1 MGTGDGVGSGHGVL
15 LGREI
20 WNSSPYRQMRPV
32 GSRHCFA
39 PNPLAKARRDGP
51 SSQSSRRSDRPTATE
66 IQGRNF
72 MKTML
77 RVTAMSLLLAGSAVA
92 LTGERM
98 AEIPLDRMT
107 PAQRTVADS
116 IMSGPR
122 KGMSGPFNAW
132 LRSPEL
138 ADRLQKVGEY
148 VRFNTSLDKRVNE
161 MAIIMTAQAWGSQY
175 EWHAHAPLAI
185 KAGLDPATVAAIG
198 AGRKPD
204 NMKEDEAVVWEFTTQ
219 LRRDHNVD
227 DAIYARA
234 LEKFGEN
241 GIMDLVAVNGYYDV
255 VSMTLNVARVAP
267 PAGEE
272 LPFKQAGR

>member
-1 MGTGDGVGSGHGVL
+1 VAF
-15 LGREI
+15 
-20 WNSSPYRQMRPV
+20 RPE
-32 GSRHCFA
+32 FY
-39 PNPLAKARRDGP
+39 LAK
-51 SSQSSRRSDRPTATE
+51 S
-66 IQGRNF
+66 GRNATTSSVRANKYPKEEI
-72 MKTML
+72 MKLIL
-77 RVTAMSLLLAGSAVA
+77 RASVICVLLAGSALA

-98 AEIPLDRMT
+98 AEIPLDQMS
-107 PAQRTVADS
+107 PAQRSVADA
-116 IMSGPR
+116 ILTGPR
-122 KGMSGPFNAW
+122 KSIGGPFNAW

-148 VRFNTSLDKRVNE
+148 VRFNSSLDRRINE

-185 KAGLDPATVAAIG
+185 KAGLDPAIVAAIG

-204 NMKEDEAVVWEFTTQ
+204 NMKDDEAIVWEFSTQ
-219 LRRDHNVD
+219 LRRDHGVD

-234 LEKFGEN
+234 LDKFGEQ

-267 PAGEE
+267 PPGEE
-272 LPFKQAGR
+272 IPFKQAGR